1 MTNDAHFR
9 KLENM
14 YHAAPCN
21 QYYQPRLMV
30 GEGQAEVIIP
40 IRESLFHAAGAAHGS
55 VYFKALDDAAFFSA
69 NSLVEDVFVL
79 TTSLNVYLTR
89 PVSSGEIRASG
100 RVVCRSRGQLIAE
113 AILYD
118 SEDREIAVGTGCFRR
133 SKIALTEKI
142 GYR

>member
-1 MTNDAHFR
+1 MSNDIHFR

-21 QYYQPRLMV
+21 EYYQPRLTV

-40 IRESLFHAAGAAHGS
+40 VKESLFHAAGAAHGA

-79 TTSLNVYLTR
+79 TASFNVYLTR
-89 PVSSGEIRASG
+89 PVSSGEVRASG
-100 RVVCRSRGQLIAE
+100 KVVSQSGGQLIAE

-118 SEDREIAVGTGCFRR
+118 SDGQEIAFGTGSFRR
-133 SKIALTEKI
+133 SRIELSEKI